1 MARRIAAVHERIC
14 ARMRP
19 VRSAHSVL
27 LQDLGYAV
35 LVVLSREWADF
46 TLASGVIYSMLNW
59 LGETHGVIFQLTK
72 PDASLPW
79 ISGRHGLR
87 MQALFSLCSLEF
99 QNRRL
104 GDDTCANHCRS

>member
-1 MARRIAAVHERIC
+1 
-14 ARMRP
+14 MRP

-46 TLASGVIYSMLNW
+46 TLESGVIYSMLNW

-104 GDDTCANHCRS
+104 GEDTCANHCRS